1 MVTKQMTPTPVRIP
15 AELKT
20 WVQARAAENLRS
32 VNAEIIAMLLSARA
46 SSREA
51 RECSEKQ

>member
-1 MVTKQMTPTPVRIP
+1 MAEKQVTPTPVRLP
-15 AELKT
+15 ADLKT

-46 SSREA
+46 SSRDTRA
-51 RECSEKQ
+51 CSKK

>member
-1 MVTKQMTPTPVRIP
+1 MVKKQVTPTPVRIP
-15 AELKT
+15 VDLKT

-46 SSREA
+46 SSRDA
-51 RECSEKQ
+51 RACSEK